1 MDIIGNNAA
10 VRCASGADY
19 GGSAHDFTDSF
30 ASMADVDSWAWVP
43 ITQVSG
49 SRRISWEDC
58 SGVLYGYNAVNGWR
72 TDPVIA
78 TSRTRE
84 PDRAM
89 GETKKEVAFDTFE
102 EVLEDVS

>member
-10 VRCASGADY
+10 VRCASGASYGSSDY
-19 GGSAHDFTDSF
+19 DLTDPL
-30 ASMADVDSWAWVP
+30 ASMAAVASWMWEPTTTMA
-43 ITQVSG
+43 G
-49 SRRISWEDC
+49 SRRISGDDC

-78 TSRTRE
+78 TSRTRN

-89 GETKKEVAFDTFE
+89 GEMKKEVAFDTFE